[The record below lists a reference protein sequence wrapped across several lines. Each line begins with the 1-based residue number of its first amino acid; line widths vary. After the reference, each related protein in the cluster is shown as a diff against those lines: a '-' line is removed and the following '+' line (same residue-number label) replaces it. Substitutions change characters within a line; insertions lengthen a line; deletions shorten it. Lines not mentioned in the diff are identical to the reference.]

1 MSMVNVK
8 KIKKHFLFQ
17 LNWKINDRLSKGS
30 YSVYEIIVNNELA
43 HITIWKNYMK
53 VVFNQRDSDNNIRI
67 KYFSL
72 SHRELN
78 FLKLKQI

>member
-1 MSMVNVK
+1 MVNVK

-17 LNWKINDRLSKGS
+17 LNWKINDRLSKDS
-30 YSVYEIIVNNELA
+30 YFVYEIFVNNELA

-53 VVFNQRDSDNNIRI
+53 VVFSRRDSNNNIRM
-67 KYFSL
+67 KYFTL
-72 SHRELN
+72 SPRELN